1 MSGPGSLASYPI
13 VVKITDFRGD
23 YFTATF
29 SIVLASVSFPVMI
42 KHYDKISFGLENYVK
57 AYHGSIVK
65 CLKSLRELN
74 TPSAVKE
81 HG

>member
-1 MSGPGSLASYPI
+1 MSGPVNLASYPI

-57 AYHGSIVK
+57 AYHGSIVNV
-65 CLKSLRELN
+65 LR
-74 TPSAVKE
+74 A
-81 HG
+81 